1 MQMFEIK
8 ALQLIEEDK
17 IANQQ
22 HDAVM
27 GEIVEP
33 SEQKRAVKL
42 DYQKI
47 DMLKDLILCLPDLHE
62 FVSGI
67 EIGQKL
73 VLDISKET
81 MRKIQS
87 GELKLM
93 HTKSDVLKAAIC
105 DPKGTIKQ
113 HLNVK
118 YEDFCNVPNPAGVAN
133 SLQMASMRQQLAEVK
148 EQLEMVGFAVQE
160 VIAGQQND
168 RIALYYAGE
177 QIYLEASQTQNEF
190 LKIQLTAS
198 AIRSLEEAKS
208 KMVESIKQDIA
219 HIKAYDQQDIK
230 LKPKELSDRI
240 IRINQSFD
248 VVNRAALLKAGIYQ
262 DMNEIPAMMTL
273 LQQYASFLSE
283 SINANARLL
292 YDYDKSDT
300 RIEGKWHE
308 RARSIP
314 QSIQLMIENHEHD
327 QQLLEIDYDTLE
339 KAGLLNE

>member
-1 MQMFEIK
+1 MFEIK
-8 ALQLIEEDK
+8 ALQLIEEEK
-17 IANQQ
+17 FANEQ

-33 SEQKRAVKL
+33 SEQKRTVKL
-42 DYQKI
+42 DFKKI
-47 DMLKDLILCLPDLHE
+47 DVLKDLILCLPDLHE

-67 EIGQKL
+67 EVGQKL

-93 HTKSDVLKAAIC
+93 HTKSDVLKAVIC
-105 DPKGTIKQ
+105 DPNGTIKQ
-113 HLNVK
+113 HMNVK

-133 SLQMASMRQQLAEVK
+133 SLQMASMSQQLTQVK

-177 QIYLEASQTQNEF
+177 QIYLEASKTQNEF

-219 HIKAYDQQDIK
+219 YIKAYDQQDIK

-240 IRINQSFD
+240 IRINKSFD

-262 DMNEIPAMMTL
+262 ELNEIPAMMTS
-273 LQQYASFLSE
+273 LQQYAGFLSE

-300 RIEGKWHE
+300 KIEGKWHE
-308 RARSIP
+308 RARNIP

-327 QQLLEIDYDTLE
+327 QQLLEIDYNTLE